1 MEDTIMIF
9 EKTAQILAD
18 YKGIETSGITP
29 DTTLDQLELDSLD
42 RVELIMSMEE
52 AFHVQIDP
60 ATPIVCIRELVEIV
74 EKQLAE
80 KANA

>member
-1 MEDTIMIF
+1 MIF

-18 YKGIETSGITP
+18 YKGMDVKEITL

-52 AFHVQIDP
+52 AFSVEIDP
-60 ATPIVCIRELVEIV
+60 ATPIASVRELVEIV
-74 EKQLAE
+74 EKLLNG